1 VSTRRLLLRTI
12 VTGACLTA
20 AVAIFVLL
28 SGSLDGTSGRVLL
41 TTTAISIFGVLAVPA
56 QMLLDRGSLPLLA
69 RASGA
74 LTGAAFAVTLV
85 LIWGDG
91 GSTGW
96 WKAWGIA
103 ATLALAAAQAAA
115 VEARRRDSDSPAVR
129 RLVALSMATGATLAV
144 LGTLGILAEVSSGG
158 YLRAIGVI
166 GVIDLLSL
174 VVAAALRRGE
184 GSTALTHRIRVNG
197 RLVEAQGRDFAAAVA
212 AAIREEERQGTPV
225 RRVERA

>member
-1 VSTRRLLLRTI
+1 MNTRRLLLRTI

-20 AVAIFVLL
+20 AVAIVVLL

-56 QMLLDRGSLPLLA
+56 QMLLDRGALPLLA
-69 RASGA
+69 RASAA
-74 LTGAAFAVTLV
+74 LTAVSFGITLV

-91 GSTGW
+91 GAPGW
-96 WKAWGIA
+96 WKAWGVA

-129 RLVALSMATGATLAV
+129 RLVGLSMVTGAALAA
-144 LGTLGILAEVSSGG
+144 LGTLGILAEVDDGG

-166 GVIDLLSL
+166 AVLDLLSL
-174 VVAAALRRGE
+174 VVVAALRRGE
-184 GSTALTHRIRVNG
+184 PAAARTHRIRING
-197 RLVEAQGRDFAAAVA
+197 RLVEVAGRDFAAAVA
-212 AAIREEERQGTPV
+212 TAIREEERQGTPV